1 MAERKSVF
9 GENGVVVDAAAFEP
23 WQKQARVARP
33 TELAPLANFATRKLL
48 VWVVCGPLNPFGL
61 VAGLIFGASAQ
72 SFLLAAFFFSAPSML
87 GLIIALPRL
96 GAREWRRSELT
107 TFFVEWSVFTIALY
121 TLGIARAFSID
132 WSGGFVGV
140 LSMLPNLLS
149 DLPAFVVGL
158 VFAYIIGFLPA
169 LACAVLASR
178 VAGKLAFAPIK
189 DAR

>member
-1 MAERKSVF
+1 
-9 GENGVVVDAAAFEP
+9 
-23 WQKQARVARP
+23 
-33 TELAPLANFATRKLL
+33 
-48 VWVVCGPLNPFGL
+48 
-61 VAGLIFGASAQ
+61 
-72 SFLLAAFFFSAPSML
+72 
-87 GLIIALPRL
+87 L

-121 TLGIARAFSID
+121 TLGIALAFSID